1 EVKFGKAANGQNG
14 HLCEPCV
21 TEVAKRRIFRS
32 VDAAAS
38 AFTQSSVLKAEWKAS
53 RDLPDDEAAPS
64 QVVISG
70 TTATTEIYV
79 ECLCVNASE
88 LAYLAR
94 RRISQFNVA
103 PFKGWPVS
111 GQPEECHAVI
121 DDLPST
127 LTAGY
132 RTSALKGKQD
142 AMRKRKSLD
151 VYDENDLTRKVAR
164 RASDPAVEHGEDGDE
179 HADDGASTI
188 AGGARSSVTV
198 AGPKKKGKATSAP
211 SQPSASA
218 AEQFPPVGFSVQKAS
233 FDAVAT
239 LAGEHRAKL
248 PAGSPADGKTV
259 VSGSGGPKRAG
270 TQDLES
276 ASAAGAGK
284 VYSSCPT
291 DKREKCFYWVQ
302 KNDLTAILAN
312 KSILSSH
319 MKLVEI
325 VHKVKSSAVDQ
336 IDEATERAHHE
347 TLNKANVKY
356 PFTQM
361 QFMVRRR
368 LRKVTSFVA
377 QAMCFNAGG
386 EVLSEDFDPLSL
398 SLLNGSSTPHE
409 KYTFFYEFLLQEV
422 FCAWICNDLEASEA
436 LSLLASAVL
445 KQVNAELRHEA
456 FTGHHET
463 ESIEI
468 RQCMKI
474 ILALPDSSN
483 DVDDLQAKIEVLNS
497 IEGVAGQT
505 SDGISSLIWNG
516 LKNAP
521 HHMRSIE
528 MLKAA
533 VPAWEK
539 HCKSIKEQ
547 GEWLDQLLDDE
558 LRQDLLLPEDIIPTA
573 NRLDAVIKDL
583 LAWHSASFR
592 LKSLDE
598 FDDKAKQAVTLTY
611 NAIIGLKTDANI
623 PIDRVKALQSL
634 IATTKQL
641 LPMDDDIAGYAA
653 ILDRKLAV
661 ENIVVMKSAVKA
673 SMGII
678 LTTIETDKEV
688 DPANSA
694 DFVKNLKA
702 CGRASADTELELQ
715 LNNMFWIWANFIHD
729 DRVTGGRKRAQDEAA
744 LQVVASVLKTTDGR
758 MAKKIVQY
766 ITEVRH
772 LLDASAAV
780 KQLGSTAMEIAKHE
794 NVFAHIQDAQSR
806 ITATKEISETINVLA
821 ASKLEAWLQSQ
832 RNVGQKAK
840 DIKMVA
846 EAIGITASAPLNS
859 KHEDLEKV
867 AHGGANGKSW
877 YFGFKGRG
885 MRALVPHGIST
896 LLNNENFNIDNVL
909 ALAADVEKDLELY
922 LAKVEAVGLAPP
934 PKEFQDGIRKTVD
947 VARSLEVTGSL
958 LKGFDTIH
966 DATLLF
972 NMARKAEMQLK
983 RVLKVL
989 GPVDVIH
996 PILFK
1001 KMEQEAAEG
1010 SHFGG
1015 RSLLRWS
1022 RSEDGEKE

>member
-1 EVKFGKAANGQNG
+1 MALTAASLAAHGATSASASPAAQGSASEVKVGKAANGQNG
-14 HLCEPCV
+14 PLCEPCV

-38 AFTQSSVLKAEWKAS
+38 AFTQSSVLKAAWK
-53 RDLPDDEAAPS
+53 
-64 QVVISG
+64 
-70 TTATTEIYV
+70 V

-103 PFKGWPVS
+103 PFKGWTVS
-111 GQPEECHAVI
+111 GQPEECYAVI
-121 DDLPST
+121 GDLPST
-127 LTAGY
+127 LAAGY
-132 RTSALKGKQD
+132 RRVKVSLGSATRLHVVHADSRPTLPSHGFLTFQMWNNQRCQGLAQSNLLASGARTSALKGKQD
-142 AMRKRKSLD
+142 AMRKRGSLD
-151 VYDENDLTRKVAR
+151 VHDENDLTRKDAR
-164 RASDPAVEHGEDGDE
+164 RASDPAAEHGEDGDG

-239 LAGEHRAKL
+239 LAGERRAKL

-312 KSILSSH
+312 KSMGKELSEGNDCVGALAGQREFAGARSILSSH

-325 VHKVKSSAVDQ
+325 AHKVKSSAVDQ

-347 TLNKANVKY
+347 TLKKANVKY

-368 LRKVTSFVA
+368 LRKDVKTFGASFSSITEAQVTSFVA

-386 EVLSEDFDPLSL
+386 EVLSEDFDPLSP

-422 FCAWICNDLEASEA
+422 FCTWICNDLEASEA
-436 LSLLASAVL
+436 LSLLASVVL
-445 KQVNAELRHEA
+445 KQVNAELRHQA
-456 FTGHHET
+456 STGHHET

-468 RQCMKI
+468 RQCMKT
-474 ILALPDSSN
+474 ILALSDSSS

-539 HCKSIKEQ
+539 HCKSIKDQ
-547 GEWLDQLLDDE
+547 GEWLDQFLDDE
-558 LRQDLLLPEDIIPTA
+558 LRQDLLLPEDIIATA
-573 NRLDAVIKDL
+573 NRLGAVIK
-583 LAWHSASFR
+583 
-592 LKSLDE
+592 
-598 FDDKAKQAVTLTY
+598 AVTLTY

-634 IATTKQL
+634 IAATKQL
-641 LPMDDDIAGYAA
+641 LPMDDDITGHAA

-678 LTTIETDKEV
+678 LTTIEADKEA

-702 CGRASADTELELQ
+702 YGRASADTELELQ

-729 DRVTGGRKRAQDEAA
+729 DRVTGGRKWAQDEAA

-780 KQLGSTAMEIAKHE
+780 KQLGSTAMEIAKHG
-794 NVFAHIQDAQSR
+794 NVFTHIQDAQSR
-806 ITATKEISETINVLA
+806 ITAIKEISGTINVLA
-821 ASKLEAWLQSQ
+821 ASKLETWLQSQ
-832 RNVGQKAK
+832 RSAEQRAK

-846 EAIGITASAPLNS
+846 EAIGITASAPLKS

-885 MRALVPHGIST
+885 TRALVPRGISA

-909 ALAADVEKDLELY
+909 APPADVEK
-922 LAKVEAVGLAPP
+922 
-934 PKEFQDGIRKTVD
+934 
-947 VARSLEVTGSL
+947 
-958 LKGFDTIH
+958 
-966 DATLLF
+966 
-972 NMARKAEMQLK
+972 
-983 RVLKVL
+983 
-989 GPVDVIH
+989 
-996 PILFK
+996 
-1001 KMEQEAAEG
+1001 
-1010 SHFGG
+1010 
-1015 RSLLRWS
+1015 
-1022 RSEDGEKE
+1022 